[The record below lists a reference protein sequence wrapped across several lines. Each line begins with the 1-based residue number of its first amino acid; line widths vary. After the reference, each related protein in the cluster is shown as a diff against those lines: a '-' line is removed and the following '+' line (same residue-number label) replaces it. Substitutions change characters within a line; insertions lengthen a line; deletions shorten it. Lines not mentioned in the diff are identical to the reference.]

1 MKIPALAVAGLGTL
15 AFAGLASA
23 DFVNVTVE
31 NLGDIGGGVNTW
43 RVYANFD
50 SPTDTLL
57 AISGNDTVAPLVFTS
72 LDGDALVNSSP
83 LGGLIQEDI
92 PFPISDAW
100 DSWVTIGDTA
110 TQNTAFSPGFLG
122 GDGLRSVINGTSF
135 TQLDN
140 GGYFDQNPGTPEQG
154 GSILI
159 AQFTVA
165 NFSYG
170 GTADWQAAGAGV
182 VNSEFFVTTGVPAPG
197 ALALLGL
204 AGFAARRRRG

>member
-1 MKIPALAVAGLGTL
+1 MKVKAL
-15 AFAGLASA
+15 AFAAGALAIAGVANA
-23 DFVNVTVE
+23 DLAGAHVVNM
-31 NLGDIGGGVNTW
+31 GDIGGGVDTW
-43 RVYANFD
+43 RVYLDFD

-57 AISGNDTVAPLVFTS
+57 AVSGNDQVAPLVFQS

-100 DSWVTIGDTA
+100 DSWVTIGDPA

-122 GDGLRSVINGTSF
+122 GDGLLSVINGTSF
-135 TQLDN
+135 SQADN
-140 GGYFDQNPGTPEQG
+140 GGYFDQNPGSPEQG
-154 GSILI
+154 GTILI

-165 NFSYG
+165 NFSYS
-170 GTADWQAAGAGV
+170 GTADWQAAGAGATSTAFAV
-182 VNSEFFVTTGVPAPG
+182 STVPAPG